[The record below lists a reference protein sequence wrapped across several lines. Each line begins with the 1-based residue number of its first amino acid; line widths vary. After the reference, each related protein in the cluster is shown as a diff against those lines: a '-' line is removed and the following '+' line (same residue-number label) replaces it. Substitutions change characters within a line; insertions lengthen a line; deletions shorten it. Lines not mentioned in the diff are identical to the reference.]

1 MAAPRIRIRLKA
13 FDHMLLDRS
22 VLEIVET
29 AKRSG

>member
-22 VLEIVET
+22 VVDINIQI
-29 AKRSG
+29 